1 MARGGQTRRRKSAT
15 PENEIAGEEP
25 CPDEGPGGEP
35 APPMS
40 LVPVPSAATGLA
52 RLDPLAGYL
61 REISAYSLL
70 TAEEERDL
78 ALSYRRD
85 GNVQAAVRLA
95 TGNLRLVVSI
105 AFQYRNTW
113 QNVLDLIQ
121 EGNVG
126 LMKAIEKFDPHRGL
140 RFSTYATWWVKAYML
155 KYLLDNWSLVKFGTS
170 NDRRKVFFNLRREQE
185 RLRLK
190 GADARPV
197 DLAHQLD
204 VSVRDVVEVGRALDH
219 KDASLDA
226 PVTEDRTVTG
236 ASLLPAVQPAPDE
249 VVAEEESRRI
259 LRGQFALFAASL
271 AAREK
276 AVFEERL
283 AAEDPLTL
291 QELAD
296 RFEMTREGMR
306 QVEKRV
312 VKAFKEFVEHEM
324 TGYDLRLQGITR
336 ERP

>member
-1 MARGGQTRRRKSAT
+1 MAREGQTRRRK
-15 PENEIAGEEP
+15 
-25 CPDEGPGGEP
+25 P
-35 APPMS
+35 AAPRTDAASSETASQPMS
-40 LVPVPSAATGLA
+40 LVPMPSPADGTSLA
-52 RLDPLAGYL
+52 RLDPLNRYL

-70 TAEEERDL
+70 TAEEEREL

-85 GNVQAAVRLA
+85 GDVQSAVRLA

-170 NDRRKVFFNLRREQE
+170 NARRKVFFNLRREQE

-190 GADARPV
+190 GADARPA
-197 DLAHQLD
+197 DLARQLE
-204 VSVRDVVEVGRALDH
+204 VSEKDVVEVGQALDY

-226 PVTEDRTVTG
+226 PLGEGATDTH

-259 LRGQFALFAASL
+259 LREQFARFAATL

-276 AVFEERL
+276 AVFQDRL

-306 QVEKRV
+306 QVEKRL
-312 VKAFKEFVEHEM
+312 VKSFKTFVEHEM
-324 TGYDLRLQGITR
+324 AGYDLSLQGMAR
-336 ERP
+336 EKA

>member
-1 MARGGQTRRRKSAT
+1 
-15 PENEIAGEEP
+15 
-25 CPDEGPGGEP
+25 
-35 APPMS
+35 MS
-40 LVPVPSAATGLA
+40 LVPMPSTAADTSLT
-52 RLDPLAGYL
+52 RLDPLSRYL
-61 REISAYSLL
+61 RDVSEYALL
-70 TAEEERDL
+70 TAEEERAL
-78 ALSYRRD
+78 ARSYRQD
-85 GNVQAAVRLA
+85 GDVQAAVRLA

-105 AFQYRNTW
+105 AFQYRHTW

-197 DLAHQLD
+197 DLARQLD
-204 VSVRDVVEVGRALDH
+204 VSVEDVVEVGLALDH

-226 PVTEDRTVTG
+226 PLGEGATDTH
-236 ASLLPAVQPAPDE
+236 ASLLPAVQPTPAE
-249 VVAEEESRRI
+249 IVVEEDSRRI
-259 LRGQFALFAASL
+259 LREQFARFAAAL
-271 AAREK
+271 APREK
-276 AVFEERL
+276 AVFQDRL

-306 QVEKRV
+306 QVEKRL
-312 VKAFKEFVEHEM
+312 VKSFKTFVEHEM
-324 TGYDLRLQGITR
+324 TGYDLRMHGVAR
-336 ERP
+336 EKA